1 MQKDSTPAKAK
12 RGFAAMSPERRIKIA
27 RLGGK
32 AVPPKKRS
40 FSTDRAFAAAAGGK
54 GGANVNSPTALIRA
68 AQARS
73 RISPSALIPTS
84 AAMPRNLRLRRGS

>member
-32 AVPPKKRS
+32 AVPPEKRS
-40 FSTDRAFAAAAGGK
+40 FSTDRALAAAAGGK

-68 AQARS
+68 AQA
-73 RISPSALIPTS
+73 TS